1 MYHARNGSFTTRTKT
16 QWTHRVGALTRLGNV
31 IVTAAAVSLL
41 NFAFQPIFCFSHAT
55 PTKGISPLSPFSY
68 LNYSL
73 SYFIS
78 SPRLRDPLASYH
90 YRMKTPTYF
99 LKLIPAIKQKLFQ
112 SVTPS
117 NYKSQYSRVMI
128 YLSFYKSFN
137 IRVMILICLE
147 IQIQ

>member
-1 MYHARNGSFTTRTKT
+1 MSESHAGNGRLSTRTKS

-73 SYFIS
+73 LLY
-78 SPRLRDPLASYH
+78 L
-90 YRMKTPTYF
+90 
-99 LKLIPAIKQKLFQ
+99 
-112 SVTPS
+112 
-117 NYKSQYSRVMI
+117 KSQAT
-128 YLSFYKSFN
+128 
-137 IRVMILICLE
+137 
-147 IQIQ
+147 